1 MIVTGGKI
9 DVSVFGELTFITKMR
24 DEILFCLEPPRIAYE
39 VQVDLAITKKL
50 GYRKVNYCL
59 FYLLTREL
67 YCNRHVRTGFA

>member
-1 MIVTGGKI
+1 MKYYFV
-9 DVSVFGELTFITKMR
+9 
-24 DEILFCLEPPRIAYE
+24 LEPPRIAYE
-39 VQVDLAITKKL
+39 VQVDLTITKKL